1 MVDVRVMF
9 SSTILRASSTGFHRG
24 EHEKVNSNKP
34 NLSSLSLVGVLIFI
48 SVAAFLIV
56 PAFGVPEVQQTATG
70 SAESIV
76 YIIAP
81 AGSGSSLANFSP
93 ADVTLVIGVNNT
105 VVLKNEDM
113 ADHTITSNPGDSFS
127 FDTGDISGLSSSAPI
142 VFTTPGVY
150 PYHCTFHPSFMH
162 GTITVLASPSS

>member
-1 MVDVRVMF
+1 MF
-9 SSTILRASSTGFHRG
+9 SSTVLQASPTGFHRG
-24 EHEKVNSNKP
+24 EYENVKSNKP
-34 NLSSLSLVGVLIFI
+34 NLTSLSLVGVLIII

-56 PAFGVPEVQQTATG
+56 PAFGAPEVQQTATS
-70 SAESIV
+70 SAGSIV

-93 ADVTLVIGVNNT
+93 ANVTLVIGVNNT
-105 VVLKNEDM
+105 IVLKNEDL
-113 ADHTITSNPGDSFS
+113 ADHTLTSNPGDSFS

-150 PYHCTFHPSFMH
+150 PYHCTFHPSSMH
-162 GTITVLASPSS
+162 GTITVLASSSQSS